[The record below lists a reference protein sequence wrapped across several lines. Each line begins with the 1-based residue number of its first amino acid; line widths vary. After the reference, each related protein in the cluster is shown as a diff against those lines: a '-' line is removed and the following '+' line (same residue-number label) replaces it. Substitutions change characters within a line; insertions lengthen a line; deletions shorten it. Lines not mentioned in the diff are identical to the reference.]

1 MGDFATVTSASPWRD
16 TTTASSGT
24 ASAEVLPPMSNA
36 AVASPLKP
44 MSGTRWTYVP
54 SGLPGARP
62 RRLNCATR

>member
-1 MGDFATVTSASPWRD
+1 MGDFATATSGSPWRD

-24 ASAEVLPPMSNA
+24 ASAEVLPPTSNA

-62 RRLNCATR
+62 RRLN